1 MIRDGIKL
9 QGNALERL
17 PVLIQALKQRS
28 EVVALYSFGGA
39 ARNELKP
46 LSDLDFAILLSKQ
59 LIKQQRCDKQLKL
72 ISIFN
77 NVFRTDEIDLIIL
90 NDAPLRFCFTIL
102 KTGKLLY
109 FRNCD
114 KLFAPCSLR
123 PAPCYFTLQPIKPVG
138 TSRLRHS
145 SLATTAESGA
155 TSNKYPEPW
164 TTKTSAH

>member
-9 QGNALERL
+9 QGDALEKL

-28 EVVALYSFGGA
+28 EVVTLYSFGGA
-39 ARNELKP
+39 ANNELKP

-59 LIKQQRCDKQLKL
+59 LTKRQRFDKHLEL
-72 ISIFN
+72 IGIFN

-109 FRNCD
+109 FRNKDDLIDLRDQVLKYYLDFRYFRDSFD
-114 KLFAPCSLR
+114 KVFLEGIGYDGSI
-123 PAPCYFTLQPIKPVG
+123 YQ
-138 TSRLRHS
+138 
-145 SLATTAESGA
+145 
-155 TSNKYPEPW
+155 
-164 TTKTSAH
+164 